1 MGFQKATMATMITAR
16 SESVLHYLNPIAMVR
31 NLWHHRDL
39 IRQFTRREIEGRY
52 RGSFLGL
59 FWSFVNPLVLLLIYT
74 FVFGVVFAA
83 RWPNAKTDNL
93 SEFAITLF
101 CGIIAYNLFSEC
113 VGKAA
118 TLVVGVPN
126 YVKKV
131 VFPLEVLPFSTL
143 GAALFHAGVS
153 LVILLVANLLL
164 SGALQWTLVFLP
176 LVILPLLLLCLGLS
190 WFLSSLGVFV
200 RDINY
205 TVGLVVQVLFFLTPI
220 FYAVENIPEPYRTII
235 GFNPLTPMVEDLRR
249 VVLWGLPPLWPELG
263 FWIIA
268 TGVLMVLGYAW
279 FMKTKKAFAD
289 VI

>member
-1 MGFQKATMATMITAR
+1 MATLITSHA
-16 SESVLHYLNPIAMVR
+16 ESVLHFLNPIAMAR

-83 RWPNAKTDNL
+83 RWPNAKTDDL

-101 CGIIAYNLFSEC
+101 CGITAYNIFSES

-131 VFPLEVLPFSTL
+131 VFPLEVLPISTL

-153 LVILLVANLLL
+153 LVILLVANLLI

-176 LVILPLLLLCLGLS
+176 LMILPLLLLCLGLS
-190 WFLSSLGVFV
+190 WFLASLGVFV

-205 TVGLVVQVLFFLTPI
+205 TVALVIQVLFFLTPI
-220 FYAVENIPEPYRTII
+220 FYAIESIPTLFRTII
-235 GFNPLTPMVEDLRR
+235 GLNPLTSIIENLRR
-249 VVLWGLPPLWPELG
+249 VVLWGLAPLWGEWALSLFVAG
-263 FWIIA
+263 I
-268 TGVLMVLGYAW
+268 LMVLGYAW

>member
-1 MGFQKATMATMITAR
+1 MATLITSHA
-16 SESVLHYLNPIAMVR
+16 ESVLHFLNPIAMAR

-101 CGIIAYNLFSEC
+101 CGITAYNIFSES

-118 TLVVGVPN
+118 HLVVGVPN

-131 VFPLEVLPFSTL
+131 VFPLEVLPVSTL
-143 GAALFHAGVS
+143 GAALFHSGIS
-153 LVILLVANLLL
+153 LIILLIARQVIAG
-164 SGALQWTLVFLP
+164 SIPWTLVFLP

-190 WFLSSLGVFV
+190 WFLASLGVFV

-205 TVGLVVQVLFFLTPI
+205 TVALVIQVLFFLTPI

-235 GFNPLTPMVEDLRR
+235 GFNPLTPIVENVRR
-249 VVLWGLPPLWPELG
+249 VVLWGLPPQWAELLLW
-263 FWIIA
+263 IA
-268 TGVLMVLGYAW
+268 VTGALMVLGYAW